1 MSANSLTYFSDR
13 LERGSP
19 VETTLLYKI
28 TGAKT
33 IEDRAANAAQVFFD
47 TGITQAT
54 VDAFLGTT
62 NEILIA
68 GFGSTAMG
76 TDGFGGVID
85 MGGQC
90 ALLEAVRV
98 RLLAGTSSATA
109 TQAVAWGS
117 TTALPNTLTSDA
129 QLGANGNVGF
139 HAVVSGIDAATAGMI
154 EVTILW
160 RSK

>member
-1 MSANSLTYFSDR
+1 MSSNTLVYTSDK
-13 LERGSP
+13 LERGEP
-19 VETTLLYKI
+19 VTTNLIYRI

-33 IEDRAANAAQVFFD
+33 ISDNAANAANVFFD

-76 TDGFGGVID
+76 TDAFGGIID

-90 ALLEAVRV
+90 TQLINIELRV
-98 RLLAGTSSATA
+98 FSGTSTA
-109 TQAVAWGS
+109 TKTTGLAWGS
-117 TTALPNTLTSDA
+117 ATALPNTLTSDA
-129 QLGANGNVGF
+129 QLGANGNIGF
-139 HAVVSGIDAATAGMI
+139 KVVVTGVDAITDGMI
-154 EVTILW
+154 EVIIKW
-160 RSK
+160 RAK